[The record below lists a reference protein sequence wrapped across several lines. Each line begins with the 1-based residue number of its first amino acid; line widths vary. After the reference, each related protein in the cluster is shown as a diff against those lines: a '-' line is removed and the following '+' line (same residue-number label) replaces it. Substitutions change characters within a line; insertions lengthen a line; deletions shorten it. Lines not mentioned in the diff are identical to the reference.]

1 MIAPPGCDRG
11 AEHAAG
17 MFRMAARPRHD
28 VKNPHLQHVA
38 RLGVLHGHWPRADM
52 HAKPL
57 AGTATEHAG
66 VHRARAATVHVL
78 LVPRP
83 AEHAFSGGIARDHQL
98 GVVGGMLRQ
107 RLDGDGIARRDLE
120 LRRKRAAEITPMNA
134 AGLDRKM
141 MVLALGR
148 SRRIGVGT
156 GDIAARLR
164 TRLMHA
170 KLSERILW
178 PAALT
183 GDPVLRVRPL
193 RLLLAKLAGRQ
204 AEAMAEGAA
213 EMRGITETI
222 GVGDLRDRTMR
233 FRGVGQVGPGALEPP
248 LADVMG
254 KVVADR

>member
-1 MIAPPGCDRG
+1 
-11 AEHAAG
+11 
-17 MFRMAARPRHD
+17 MFRMTASARYD
-28 VKNPHLQHVA
+28 VEDPHLQHVA
-38 RLGVLHGHWPRADM
+38 GLGVFHGHGPRADV

-66 VHRARAATVHVL
+66 VHRARAAAIDVL
-78 LVPRP
+78 LVPCP
-83 AEHAFSGGIARDHQL
+83 AKDAFGGGIARDHQF

-120 LRRKRAAEITPMNA
+120 LRRERAAEIAPMDA

-141 MVLALGR
+141 MVLAPGR
-148 SRRIGVGT
+148 SRRIGVLA

-164 TRLMHA
+164 TCLMHA

-183 GDPVLRVRPL
+183 GDPVLRRRPL

-204 AEAMAEGAA
+204 AEAMAEGAT
-213 EMRGITETI
+213 EMRGIAKAV
-222 GVGDLRDRTMR
+222 GVGDLRDRAM
-233 FRGVGQVGPGALEPP
+233 
-248 LADVMG
+248 
-254 KVVADR
+254 